1 MAVPLAGW
9 RPVAARLVSVAIK
22 DRQGV
27 STVVDA
33 YTPPRITGHPD
44 GRINIHFDEMR
55 APDDVR

>member
-9 RPVAARLVSVAIK
+9 RPVAVRLVSVAIK

-33 YTPPRITGHPD
+33 YTPPANNWPSRRRD
-44 GRINIHFDEMR
+44 
-55 APDDVR
+55 